1 MEKKW
6 LEEKVL
12 NLDQLRKKRV
22 KEMESI
28 VNLLKKEASLLEAEK
43 LRKVTEKDTEVKDV
57 NAIF

>member
-28 VNLLKKEASLLEAEK
+28 VNLLKKEANLLEAEK
-43 LRKVTEKDTEVKDV
+43 LQKVTEKDTGVKDV
-57 NAIF
+57 NAIL